1 MLAYPISFMP
11 TPLNSTVL
19 KKGALITLLAPNYQ
33 QIETTIPF
41 QYNPESLSRTITA
54 NVAYV
59 ESNRGG
65 RRGKAASRGAPS
77 NEILLLKGAPRE
89 EISLSIVI
97 DGIAQ
102 LHEGDAT
109 VLKEGIYPQ
118 LSALELL
125 LYPKSDVIKASN
137 QRTQQGVLEINPI
150 AAPVTLLVWGEK
162 RVLPVRLTSF
172 TINEAYHDDRLN
184 PIRAEVTMGL
194 QILNYSDVP
203 WQEQRAKLFFA
214 HQVSKERLAQRAYIT
229 NVQDITGVNV
239 AGRLR

>member
-1 MLAYPISFMP
+1 MS

-33 QIETTIPF
+33 QIETTIAF
-41 QYNPESLSRTITA
+41 QYNPESLNRTITVNGTYVGKDGSKKVA
-54 NVAYV
+54 N
-59 ESNRGG
+59 
-65 RRGKAASRGAPS
+65 RGAPS
-77 NEILLLKGAPRE
+77 PENLLLKGAPRE

-102 LHEGDAT
+102 LHEGDKT
-109 VLKEGIYPQ
+109 VLEQGIYPQ

-125 LYPKSDVIKASN
+125 LYPKSDVIKDSN
-137 QRTQQGVLEINPI
+137 QRLNQGVLEINPV

-162 RVLPVRLTSF
+162 RVLPVRLASF
-172 TINEAYHDDRLN
+172 SINETYHDDRLN
-184 PIRAEVTMGL
+184 PIRADVSMSL

-214 HQVSKERLAQRAYIT
+214 HQVSKERLAKSAYIT
-229 NVQDITGVNV
+229 NAQDITGVNV